1 MKSLKIIFII
11 FNLIL
16 GGMMIYGGMKKFEK
30 PSPSPTEIVEKV
42 KAGEEVAPSVEIL
55 QIKNY
60 IFGMKQTGYFWQF
73 LGIVELLV
81 GLLLISQRFSL
92 LGAIMAL
99 PVTIHIF
106 LFHLFLEPHEIGE
119 LIQMTGLL
127 IINLL
132 IIGKGYKHWKG
143 ILSDKSLLKLS

>member
-1 MKSLKIIFII
+1 MKSLKIVFII

-42 KAGEEVAPSVEIL
+42 KAGQEVAPSVEIL
-55 QIKNY
+55 KIKNY

-119 LIQMTGLL
+119 LIQMTFLL

-132 IIGKGYKHWKG
+132 IIAKGYKHWKG

>member
-1 MKSLKIIFII
+1 
-11 FNLIL
+11 
-16 GGMMIYGGMKKFEK
+16 MIYGGMKKFEK

-106 LFHLFLEPHEIGE
+106 LFHLFLEPHEVGE

-132 IIGKGYKHWKG
+132 IIGKGYKQWKG

>member
-1 MKSLKIIFII
+1 MKSLKIVIII

-55 QIKNY
+55 KIKNY

-106 LFHLFLEPHEIGE
+106 LFHLFLEPHEVGE
-119 LIQMTGLL
+119 LIQMAGLL

-132 IIGKGYKHWKG
+132 IIGNGYKHWKG

>member
-1 MKSLKIIFII
+1 MKSLKIVIII

-55 QIKNY
+55 KIKNY

-106 LFHLFLEPHEIGE
+106 LFHLFLEPHEVGE

-132 IIGKGYKHWKG
+132 IIGNGYKHWKG

>member
-1 MKSLKIIFII
+1 MKSLKIVFII

-55 QIKNY
+55 KIKNY

-119 LIQMTGLL
+119 LIQMTFLL

-132 IIGKGYKHWKG
+132 IIAKGYKHWKG

>member
-1 MKSLKIIFII
+1 MKSLKIVIII

-55 QIKNY
+55 KIKNY

-106 LFHLFLEPHEIGE
+106 LFHLFLEPHEVGE
-119 LIQMTGLL
+119 LIQMSGLL

-132 IIGKGYKHWKG
+132 IIGNGYKHWKG

>member
-1 MKSLKIIFII
+1 
-11 FNLIL
+11 
-16 GGMMIYGGMKKFEK
+16 MMIYGGMEKFEK

-55 QIKNY
+55 KIKNY

-106 LFHLFLEPHEIGE
+106 LFHLFLEPHEVGE

>member
-1 MKSLKIIFII
+1 MKSLKIVFII

-16 GGMMIYGGMKKFEK
+16 GGMMIYGGMEKFEK

-55 QIKNY
+55 KIKNY

-132 IIGKGYKHWKG
+132 IIGKGYKYWKG

>member
-55 QIKNY
+55 KIKNY

-106 LFHLFLEPHEIGE
+106 LFHLFLEPHEVGE

-132 IIGKGYKHWKG
+132 IIGKGYKQWKG

>member
-1 MKSLKIIFII
+1 MKSLKILIII

-16 GGMMIYGGMKKFEK
+16 GGMMIYGGIKKFEK
-30 PSPSPTEIVEKV
+30 PSPNPTEIVEKV
-42 KAGEEVAPSVEIL
+42 KAGEEVAPSVDIL
-55 QIKNY
+55 KIKNY

-73 LGIVELLV
+73 LGAVELLV
-81 GLLLISQRFSL
+81 GILLISQRFSL

-106 LFHLFLEPHEIGE
+106 LFHLFLEPHEVGE

-132 IIGKGYKHWKG
+132 IIGNGYKHWKG
-143 ILSDKSLLKLS
+143 ILADKSLLSFS

>member
-1 MKSLKIIFII
+1 
-11 FNLIL
+11 
-16 GGMMIYGGMKKFEK
+16 MIYGGMEKFEK

-55 QIKNY
+55 KIKNY

>member
-1 MKSLKIIFII
+1 
-11 FNLIL
+11 
-16 GGMMIYGGMKKFEK
+16 MIYGGMKKFEK

-42 KAGEEVAPSVEIL
+42 KAGQEVAPSVEIL
-55 QIKNY
+55 KIKNY

-119 LIQMTGLL
+119 LIQMTFLL

-132 IIGKGYKHWKG
+132 IIAKGYKHWKG

>member
-1 MKSLKIIFII
+1 
-11 FNLIL
+11 
-16 GGMMIYGGMKKFEK
+16 MIYGGMKKFEK

-55 QIKNY
+55 KIKNY

-119 LIQMTGLL
+119 LIQMTFLL

-132 IIGKGYKHWKG
+132 IIAKGYKHWKG

>member
-1 MKSLKIIFII
+1 M
-11 FNLIL
+11 IL
-16 GGMMIYGGMKKFEK
+16 GGMMIYGGIGKFEK

-42 KAGEEVAPSVEIL
+42 KAGEEVAPSIEIL
-55 QIKNY
+55 KIKNY

-81 GLLLISQRFSL
+81 GFLLISQRFSL

-106 LFHLFLEPHEIGE
+106 LFHLYLEPHEIGE
-119 LIQMTGLL
+119 LIQMAGLL
-127 IINLL
+127 IINIL
-132 IIGKGYKHWKG
+132 IIANGYKHWKG
-143 ILSDKSLLKLS
+143 ILFDKGFLKLS

>member
-1 MKSLKIIFII
+1 MKSLKILII
-11 FNLIL
+11 VFNLIL

-42 KAGEEVAPSVEIL
+42 KAGGEVAPSVEIL
-55 QIKNY
+55 KIKNY

-106 LFHLFLEPHEIGE
+106 LFHLFLEPHEVGE

-132 IIGKGYKHWKG
+132 IIANGYKHWKG

>member
-1 MKSLKIIFII
+1 
-11 FNLIL
+11 
-16 GGMMIYGGMKKFEK
+16 MMIYGGMKKFEK

-55 QIKNY
+55 KIKNY

>member
-1 MKSLKIIFII
+1 
-11 FNLIL
+11 
-16 GGMMIYGGMKKFEK
+16 MIYGGMKKFEK

-55 QIKNY
+55 KIKNY

-106 LFHLFLEPHEIGE
+106 LFHLFLEPHEVGE
-119 LIQMTGLL
+119 LIQMSGLL

-132 IIGKGYKHWKG
+132 IIGNGYKHWKG

>member
-1 MKSLKIIFII
+1 
-11 FNLIL
+11 
-16 GGMMIYGGMKKFEK
+16 MMIYGGMKKFEK

-55 QIKNY
+55 KIKNY

-106 LFHLFLEPHEIGE
+106 LFHLFLEPHEVGE

-132 IIGKGYKHWKG
+132 IIGKGYKQWKG

>member
-1 MKSLKIIFII
+1 
-11 FNLIL
+11 
-16 GGMMIYGGMKKFEK
+16 MMIYGGMKKFEK

-55 QIKNY
+55 KIKNY

-119 LIQMTGLL
+119 LIQMTFLL

-132 IIGKGYKHWKG
+132 IIAKGYKHWKG

>member
-42 KAGEEVAPSVEIL
+42 KAGQEVAPSVEIL
-55 QIKNY
+55 KIKNY

-119 LIQMTGLL
+119 LIQMTFLL

-132 IIGKGYKHWKG
+132 IIAKGYKHWKG

>member
-1 MKSLKIIFII
+1 MKSLKILIII

-55 QIKNY
+55 KIKNY

-106 LFHLFLEPHEIGE
+106 LFHLFLEPHEVGE

-132 IIGKGYKHWKG
+132 IIAKGYKHWKG

>member
-1 MKSLKIIFII
+1 MKSLKIVFII

-55 QIKNY
+55 KIKNY

>member
-1 MKSLKIIFII
+1 MKSLKIVIII

-55 QIKNY
+55 KIKNY

-99 PVTIHIF
+99 PVTIHVF
-106 LFHLFLEPHEIGE
+106 LFHLFLEPHEVGE
-119 LIQMTGLL
+119 LIQMAGLL

-132 IIGKGYKHWKG
+132 IIGNGYKHWKG

>member
-1 MKSLKIIFII
+1 MKSLKIVFII

-42 KAGEEVAPSVEIL
+42 KSGEEVAPSVEIL
-55 QIKNY
+55 KIKNY

-106 LFHLFLEPHEIGE
+106 LFHLFLEPHEVGE

-132 IIGKGYKHWKG
+132 IIGNGYKYWKG

>member
-1 MKSLKIIFII
+1 
-11 FNLIL
+11 
-16 GGMMIYGGMKKFEK
+16 MIYGGMKKFEK

-55 QIKNY
+55 KIKNY

-106 LFHLFLEPHEIGE
+106 LFHLFLEPHEVGE

-132 IIGKGYKHWKG
+132 IIGKGYKQWKG

>member
-1 MKSLKIIFII
+1 
-11 FNLIL
+11 
-16 GGMMIYGGMKKFEK
+16 MIYGGMKKFEK

-55 QIKNY
+55 KIKNY

-106 LFHLFLEPHEIGE
+106 LFHLFLEPHEVVE

>member
-55 QIKNY
+55 KIKNY

-106 LFHLFLEPHEIGE
+106 LFHLFFEPHEVGE

-127 IINLL
+127 IINLFM
-132 IIGKGYKHWKG
+132 IGKGYKQWKG

>member
-1 MKSLKIIFII
+1 
-11 FNLIL
+11 
-16 GGMMIYGGMKKFEK
+16 MIYGGMKKFEK

-106 LFHLFLEPHEIGE
+106 LFHLFLEPHEVGE

>member
-1 MKSLKIIFII
+1 
-11 FNLIL
+11 
-16 GGMMIYGGMKKFEK
+16 MIYGGMKKFEK

-55 QIKNY
+55 KIKNY

>member
-1 MKSLKIIFII
+1 MKSLKIVFII

-55 QIKNY
+55 KIKNY

-106 LFHLFLEPHEIGE
+106 LFHLFLEPHEVGE

>member
-1 MKSLKIIFII
+1 MKSLKILIII

-42 KAGEEVAPSVEIL
+42 KTGEEVAPSVEIL
-55 QIKNY
+55 KIKNY

-92 LGAIMAL
+92 FGAIMAL

-106 LFHLFLEPHEIGE
+106 LFHLFLEPHEVGE

-132 IIGKGYKHWKG
+132 IIGNGYKHWKG

>member
-1 MKSLKIIFII
+1 MKSLKILIII

-42 KAGEEVAPSVEIL
+42 KVGEEVAPSVEIL
-55 QIKNY
+55 KIKNY

-106 LFHLFLEPHEIGE
+106 LFHLFLEPNEVVE

-132 IIGKGYKHWKG
+132 IIGNGYKHWKG
-143 ILSDKSLLKLS
+143 ILSDKSLLKWS

>member
-55 QIKNY
+55 KIKNY

-119 LIQMTGLL
+119 LIQMTFLL

-132 IIGKGYKHWKG
+132 IIAKGYKHWKG

>member
-1 MKSLKIIFII
+1 MKSLKIIII
-11 FNLIL
+11 VFNLIL
-16 GGMMIYGGMKKFEK
+16 GGMMIYGGIGKFEK

-42 KAGEEVAPSVEIL
+42 KAGQEVAPSIEIL
-55 QIKNY
+55 KIKNY

-81 GLLLISQRFSL
+81 GFFLISQRFSL

-106 LFHLFLEPHEIGE
+106 LFHLYLEPHEIGE
-119 LIQMTGLL
+119 LIQMAGLL
-127 IINLL
+127 IINIL
-132 IIGKGYKHWKG
+132 IIANGYKHWKG
-143 ILSDKSLLKLS
+143 ILFDKRFLKLS

>member
-1 MKSLKIIFII
+1 
-11 FNLIL
+11 
-16 GGMMIYGGMKKFEK
+16 MMIYGGMKKFEK

-42 KAGEEVAPSVEIL
+42 KAGQEVAPSVEIL
-55 QIKNY
+55 KIKNY

-119 LIQMTGLL
+119 LIQMTFLL

-132 IIGKGYKHWKG
+132 IIAKGYKHWKG

>member
-1 MKSLKIIFII
+1 MKSLKIVFII

-106 LFHLFLEPHEIGE
+106 LFHLFLEPHEVGE